1 MAIGFE
7 SFEYLKDHPEASEIG
22 IGGGVALSHYSS
34 RRKTFDLDAWWR
46 SDPKPETILAVLRYL
61 RSYAQKFFRPSDE
74 RGSAQKS
81 AKIAKTL
88 PILNSIGTRLMPGNF
103 LDSNVTL
110 YLASGQQAK
119 ADRAEENTKTRPRT
133 RPRPRSLEFGFGP
146 IFGFGEPASQQ
157 RQLVW
162 LEGRGRVRVRGR
174 LFACW
179 YV

>member
-1 MAIGFE
+1 
-7 SFEYLKDHPEASEIG
+7 
-22 IGGGVALSHYSS
+22 
-34 RRKTFDLDAWWR
+34 
-46 SDPKPETILAVLRYL
+46 
-61 RSYAQKFFRPSDE
+61 
-74 RGSAQKS
+74 
-81 AKIAKTL
+81 
-88 PILNSIGTRLMPGNF
+88 MPGNF

-133 RPRPRSLEFGFGP
+133 RPRPGSLEFGFGP